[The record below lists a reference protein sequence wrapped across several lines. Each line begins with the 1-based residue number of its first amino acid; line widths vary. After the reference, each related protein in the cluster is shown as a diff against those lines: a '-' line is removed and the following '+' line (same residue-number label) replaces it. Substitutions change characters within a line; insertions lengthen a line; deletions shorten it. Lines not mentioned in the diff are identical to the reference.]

1 MTPSLARMI
10 LAKKGN
16 LTFPLKWFSIP
27 QCWRYERT
35 TRGRRREHYQWN
47 MDIIGIESID
57 AEAELLSSIIS
68 CFQTMGLASTDC
80 GIKVKYCVVFLSCA
94 DFLCCSSFFR

>member
-16 LTFPLKWFSIP
+16 LTFPLKCFSIP
-27 QCWRYERT
+27 QCWLYEIT

-68 CFQTMGLASTDC
+68 CFHTMGLASTDC
-80 GIKVKYCVVFLSCA
+80 GIKVRYCVVFLSSA